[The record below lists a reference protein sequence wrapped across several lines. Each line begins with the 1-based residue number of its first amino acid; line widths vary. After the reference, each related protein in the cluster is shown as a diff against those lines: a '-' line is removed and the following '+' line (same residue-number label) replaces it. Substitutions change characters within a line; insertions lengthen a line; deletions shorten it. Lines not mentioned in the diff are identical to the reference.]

1 MLGDTYING
10 AMAVDEKETCLSE
23 LAGNGRVYT
32 SITHEEANVRKPQW
46 SNKFQGIIAV
56 LGFSVGLGN
65 LWRFPYVCQKNGGG
79 AFLIPYFISTTV
91 LAIPLFILEVALGQ
105 FSGKGPIKVWAICP
119 LMKGV
124 GFCILCISC
133 IIVPYY
139 SMVFAWALY
148 YIYSSF
154 SAVLPWTTC
163 GNSWNTPRCIAVG
176 DARPN
181 SSVSTNTTIQDMNS
195 TLYPNENIG
204 YVHINRT
211 KAITNSFGQ
220 TSTEEFWQYKALG
233 VSSGIDDLGAMQPHL
248 VICWLITC
256 VAVFLCIMKGI
267 KSLGKVVYVTA
278 LMPYVL
284 LLVLLVRSCTMPGAV
299 DGILFYLTP
308 DFSRL
313 EHPQVW
319 LEALVQV
326 FFSVGTAWGTLIVM
340 ASHNSFHSNLI
351 RDSIIVTVIG
361 ELTSVFAGFVVFAT
375 VGFLAHELQQPV
387 ADVVT
392 SGPGIGFI
400 VYPEAVALLPLPQLW
415 SVFFFLTMLM
425 MVVDSMFGYVE
436 TALGCMDDL
445 LPQRF
450 HTRHYQPIMAAVF
463 MAAVFTA
470 GLVFTTHGGVYVFQ
484 LVDWY
489 MGAVACFV
497 IAILECVAVGWFYGA
512 GRFSADV
519 ESMVGKRLPI
529 IYKFVCFVVLPILLL
544 VALVFT
550 LASYKPPTYG
560 EYNYPG
566 SAVVFGWF
574 IALVSVVPI
583 PVTMVIQI
591 LKMEGSPAQRV
602 KAAMAPTTLWLRY
615 RARHGVEDKSE
626 SRSLK
631 DNFLFIL
638 GR

>member
-1 MLGDTYING
+1 
-10 AMAVDEKETCLSE
+10 MADEEKDTCLSE
-23 LAGNGRVYT
+23 LGAKGKVHDSRRIET
-32 SITHEEANVRKPQW
+32 SVNVRKPQW

-105 FSGKGPIKVWAICP
+105 FSAKGPIKVWAMCP
-119 LMKGV
+119 ILKGV
-124 GFCILCISC
+124 GFCILSISC

-148 YIYSSF
+148 YLYSSF
-154 SAVLPWTTC
+154 STVLPWTTC
-163 GNSWNTPRCIAVG
+163 DNSWNTPPCIAVG
-176 DARPN
+176 EKRIN
-181 SSVSTNTTIQDMNS
+181 TSILTNTTPIEAINIS
-195 TLYPNENIG
+195 HYPNENTG
-204 YVHINRT
+204 YEHINRT
-211 KAITNSFGQ
+211 QETTNILGH
-220 TSTEEFWQYKALG
+220 TSTEEFWQYKVLG
-233 VSSGIDDLGAMQPHL
+233 VSSGIDDLGFLQPHL
-248 VICWLITC
+248 VICWFITC

-278 LMPYVL
+278 LMPYAL
-284 LLVLLVRSCTMPGAV
+284 LLVLLVRSCMMPGAV

-308 DFSRL
+308 DFSHL
-313 EHPQVW
+313 QHPQVW
-319 LEALVQV
+319 LDALVQV

-375 VGFLAHELQQPV
+375 VGFLAHDLQKPV
-387 ADVVT
+387 ADVIT

-415 SVFFFLTMLM
+415 SIFFFITMLM

-445 LPQRF
+445 LPRRF
-450 HTRHYQPIMAAVF
+450 HTRHLQSIMAAVF
-463 MAAVFTA
+463 MGAVFIA

-497 IAILECVAVGWFYGA
+497 IAILECVGVGWFYGA

-519 ESMVGKRLPI
+519 EKMVGKRLPV
-529 IYKFVCFVVLPILLL
+529 IYKLVCFILLPILLF

-550 LASYKPPTYG
+550 LAFYKPPTYG
-560 EYNYPG
+560 EYHYPG
-566 SAVVFGWF
+566 SAVIFGWF

-591 LKMEGSPAQRV
+591 LKMEGSLSQRV
-602 KAAMAPTTLWLRY
+602 RAAMTPTSTWQKHRK
-615 RARHGVEDKSE
+615 RHGVEDKLE
-626 SRSLK
+626 NRSLK
-631 DNFLFIL
+631 DNFLFMI

>member
-1 MLGDTYING
+1 
-10 AMAVDEKETCLSE
+10 MAIEEKETCLSE
-23 LAGNGRVYT
+23 HAGSVTEHASN
-32 SITHEEANVRKPQW
+32 THEEASGRKPQW

-79 AFLIPYFISTTV
+79 AFLIPYFIATTM

-105 FSGKGPIKVWAICP
+105 FSAKGPIKVWAICP

-124 GFCILCISC
+124 GYCILCISC

-154 SAVLPWTTC
+154 STVLPWTTC
-163 GNSWNTPRCIAVG
+163 NNSWNTPRCIAV
-176 DARPN
+176 DDTRPN
-181 SSVSTNTTIQDMNS
+181 ISISTNTTVEGMIS
-195 TLYPNENIG
+195 THYPTGNTG
-204 YVHINRT
+204 HVHINRT
-211 KAITNSFGQ
+211 QELSIGLGQ

-248 VICWLITC
+248 VICWFITC

-267 KSLGKVVYVTA
+267 KSLGKVLYVTA
-278 LMPYVL
+278 LMPYFL
-284 LLVLLVRSCTMPGAV
+284 LLVLLVRSCTMPGAL

-340 ASHNSFHSNLI
+340 ASHNSFHSSLI

-387 ADVVT
+387 PDVVT

-415 SVFFFLTMLM
+415 SVFFFATMLM

-436 TALGCMDDL
+436 TALSCIDDL
-445 LPQRF
+445 LPRKF
-450 HTRHYQPIMAAVF
+450 HTRHIQPIMAFVF
-463 MAAVFTA
+463 MTAVFTA

-484 LVDWY
+484 VVDWY

-519 ESMVGKRLPI
+519 ESMVGKRLPVL
-529 IYKFVCFVVLPILLL
+529 YKCVCFIVLPILLL
-544 VALVFT
+544 VALIFT
-550 LASYKPPTYG
+550 VASYNPPTYG
-560 EYNYPG
+560 EYRYPG

-591 LKMEGSPAQRV
+591 HKMEGSLAQRV
-602 KAAMAPTTLWLRY
+602 KAAMTPTSVWLRY
-615 RARHGVEDKSE
+615 RERHGVEDKTE

-631 DNFLFIL
+631 DNFLFIM